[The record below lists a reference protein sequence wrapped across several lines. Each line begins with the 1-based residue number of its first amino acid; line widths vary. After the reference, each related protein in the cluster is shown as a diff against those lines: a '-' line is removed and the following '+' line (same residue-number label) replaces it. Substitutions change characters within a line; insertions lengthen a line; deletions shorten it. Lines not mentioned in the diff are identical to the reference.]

1 MPYLIWSV
9 IVSVIPWIISKLL
22 RAIGFGVLIYT
33 GMSLV
38 LDQAES
44 YIFDNFNNIGSDLFQ
59 ILSIAGVD
67 QGIAILFSCFAAALA
82 LKSAGTGGRVRKG
95 VWKKPGP
102 FEA

>member
-1 MPYLIWSV
+1 MPYLIWS
-9 IVSVIPWIISKLL
+9 IIISVIPWIISKLMK
-22 RAIGFGVLIYT
+22 AIGFGLVTYL
-33 GMSLV
+33 GLGLV

-44 YIFDNFNNIGSDLFQ
+44 YVFDRFNNIGSDLFQ

-67 QGIAILFSCFAAALA
+67 QGIKILFSCFAAALI
-82 LKSAGTGGRVRKG
+82 LKTAGTGGTVRKP